1 MKRVLADNDRMKGK
15 LMTKVNGASQE
26 PHPLQSVAISADRPQ
41 AHSVEEALRLQT
53 SAALRRAGAP
63 EIEESGDVAGAMF
76 ARAEAA
82 DMDAAAVAFL
92 GTFKGKATPGNG
104 GELMDLTPDDRS
116 DYPRMVDTLT
126 KSPSTLNAE
135 ASRERLELAAKAR
148 GLTLGVDL
156 AETIKARNSMERMLA
171 HHLGVLHRLAMLH
184 AAKASDLLRGDI
196 TMSSQAASIEANRN
210 ATTAAKLA
218 TAFQTG
224 CLAFER
230 MRRGGRQTVRVVYQ
244 QVAVGKGGKAN
255 VVGIAKAKGGSR
267 RRGTKGGG
275 RRNAV

>member
-1 MKRVLADNDRMKGK
+1 MKGK
-15 LMTKVNGASQE
+15 LMTKVNGASRE
-26 PHPLQSVAISADRPQ
+26 PHPLEAVALAPEKPQ
-41 AHSVEEALRLQT
+41 AHSVEDALRLQ
-53 SAALRRAGAP
+53 SAAALRRASAP
-63 EIEESGDVAGAMF
+63 DIEEGGDVAGAMF

-82 DMDAAAVAFL
+82 DMDAAAAAFL

-126 KSPSTLNAE
+126 QSPDTLNAE

-156 AETIKARNSMERMLA
+156 AETIRARNSMERALS
-171 HHLGVLHRLAMLH
+171 HQLGVLHRLVMLH

-244 QVAVGKGGKAN
+244 QIAVGKGGKAN
-255 VVGIAKAKGGSR
+255 IAGTVRAKGGGR
-267 RRGTKGGG
+267 KRRGTKGGG